1 MNAVYARTSGPA
13 VASLVFGVLAWVVLP
28 FIGAVLAV
36 VLGHVA
42 RGEIRRAAPGSVQ
55 GDGMALAGLVLG
67 YTHLALVLLFLA
79 VVAMIGGA
87 VVVAHLF

>member
-1 MNAVYARTSGPA
+1 MNAVYVRTSGTA
-13 VASLVFGVLAWVVLP
+13 VASLVFGVLTWVMLP
-28 FIGAVLAV
+28 LIGAVLAV

-79 VVAMIGGA
+79 VVAMIGWA

>member
-1 MNAVYARTSGPA
+1 MNAVYVRTSGTA
-13 VASLVFGVLAWVVLP
+13 VASLVFGVLTWVMLP

-79 VVAMIGGA
+79 VVAMIGWA
-87 VVVAHLF
+87 VVAAHLF

>member
-1 MNAVYARTSGPA
+1 MNAVYVRTSGTA
-13 VASLVFGVLAWVVLP
+13 VASLVFGVLTWVMLP

>member
-1 MNAVYARTSGPA
+1 MNAAYVRTSGPA
-13 VASLVFGVLAWVVLP
+13 VASLVFGVLTWVMLP

-79 VVAMIGGA
+79 VVAMIGWA
-87 VVVAHLF
+87 VVAAHLF

>member
-1 MNAVYARTSGPA
+1 MNAVYVRTSGTA
-13 VASLVFGVLAWVVLP
+13 VASLVFGVLAWVMLP

-55 GDGMALAGLVLG
+55 GDGMALAGMVLG

-79 VVAMIGGA
+79 MVAMIGGA